1 MFFQSGRPVAG
12 MKVRPADGQ
21 VITGMESPKRVEVV
35 PPVDDATGSFLQGM
49 WKCSVTLQQKKGG
62 MGAEVRFMS
71 KGHMAT
77 SRPSSS

>member
-21 VITGMESPKRVEVV
+21 VRTGMESPKRVEVV

-62 MGAEVRFMS
+62 MGAAVRFMS
-71 KGHMAT
+71 KGHLAT